1 MSGYSAED
9 HAMSSYRAQTHRMWK
24 VAIFAA
30 MLLAA
35 VRPTAIAEE
44 ERTRKAVMDIG
55 REEFQES
62 CAACHGPDASGRGE
76 LANKL
81 VKPPKDLTMIAERN
95 GGTFPFWMIF
105 DIIAGDT
112 TVEGHDTSQMPLFSQ
127 RMRGQE
133 SAGVFP
139 PAPLRVLALTH
150 YLESIQE

>member
-1 MSGYSAED
+1 VNIMQET
-9 HAMSSYRAQTHRMWK
+9 YRAEVFPMRK
-24 VAIFAA
+24 VAIFAV
-30 MLLAA
+30 MLLGAQTS
-35 VRPTAIAEE
+35 TASAEE
-44 ERTRKAVMDIG
+44 ERTRKAVLDIG

-62 CAACHGPDASGRGE
+62 CAACHGADASGRGE

-112 TVEGHDTSQMPLFSQ
+112 TVEGHDSSQMPLFSQ

-133 SAGVFP
+133 STGVFP
-139 PAPLRVLALTH
+139 PAPLRVLGLTH

>member
-1 MSGYSAED
+1 MAL
-9 HAMSSYRAQTHRMWK
+9 YRADAQRTWK
-24 VAIFAA
+24 VVAFAVISLGA
-30 MLLAA
+30 LT
-35 VRPTAIAEE
+35 PTAIAEE
-44 ERTRKAVMDIG
+44 EKTRNAVLDIG

-62 CAACHGPDASGRGE
+62 CSACHGADASGRGE

-81 VKPPKDLTMIAERN
+81 VKPPKDLTMIAENN
-95 GGTFPFWMIF
+95 GGTFPFWRVF

-112 TVEGHDTSQMPLFSQ
+112 KVEDHDTSQMPLFSE

-133 SAGVFP
+133 LAGVFP

>member
-1 MSGYSAED
+1 MAL
-9 HAMSSYRAQTHRMWK
+9 YRADAQRTWK
-24 VAIFAA
+24 VVAFAVISLGA
-30 MLLAA
+30 LT
-35 VRPTAIAEE
+35 PTVIAEE
-44 ERTRKAVMDIG
+44 EKTRKAMLDIG

-62 CAACHGPDASGRGE
+62 CSACHGADASGRGE

-81 VKPPKDLTMIAERN
+81 VKPPKDLTMIAENN
-95 GGTFPFWMIF
+95 GGTFPFWRVF

-112 TVEGHDTSQMPLFSQ
+112 KVEDHDTYQMPLFSE

>member
-1 MSGYSAED
+1 MALYHTEA
-9 HAMSSYRAQTHRMWK
+9 HRTWK
-24 VAIFAA
+24 VAVFAVISLGA
-30 MLLAA
+30 LA
-35 VRPTAIAEE
+35 PTTIAEE
-44 ERTRKAVMDIG
+44 ERTRRALLDIG

-62 CAACHGPDASGRGE
+62 CSACHGADASGRGE

-81 VKPPKDLTMIAERN
+81 VKPPKDLTMIAENN
-95 GGTFPFWMIF
+95 GGTFPFWRVF

-112 TVEGHDTSQMPLFSQ
+112 KVEDHDTSQMPLFSE

>member
-1 MSGYSAED
+1 MPV
-9 HAMSSYRAQTHRMWK
+9 HRTETLHIWK
-24 VAIFAA
+24 VMVFAAIIFA
-30 MLLAA
+30 
-35 VRPTAIAEE
+35 VWRPTAIAEE
-44 ERTRKAVMDIG
+44 ERTRKAVLDIG

-62 CAACHGPDASGRGE
+62 CAACHGADASGRGE

-112 TVEGHDTSQMPLFSQ
+112 TVEGHDSSQMPLFSQ

-133 SAGVFP
+133 SAGIFP